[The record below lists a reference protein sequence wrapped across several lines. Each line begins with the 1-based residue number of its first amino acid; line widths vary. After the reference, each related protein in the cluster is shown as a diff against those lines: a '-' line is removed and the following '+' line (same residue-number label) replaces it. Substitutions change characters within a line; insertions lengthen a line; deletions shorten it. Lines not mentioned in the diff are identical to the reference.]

1 MKFSVKLKINRQ
13 RVSRNNEAS
22 LFFQVLIDDTK
33 TTIPLDLKW
42 NIQYFDDACSMILPI
57 SKKDVNFNDYKLL
70 IEVKRNEINEV
81 FKYYRLA
88 DKTLTAEIL
97 KNELKNMKSREDFIV
112 FFKSMINNRFEKGLI
127 SEQTRKNNNSSLKM
141 LERFQ
146 SEIRFK
152 DINQDLIM
160 NYQIFIKRQKSP
172 TGKSYRIN
180 TVAKYLTDMKCYLAF
195 ARNEGIVFDDPF
207 KGRTIA
213 TSKGSIVS
221 LDSNEVKALWEYFN
235 SNNISE
241 THKTVL
247 RPFLFSCF
255 TGLRHSDLERVSH
268 KNVKKNK
275 DLEFE
280 PYKTRELQKQVVVPL
295 CEKAFELIQNQKG
308 ELFRV
313 YSNQKANERL
323 KEIADNCN
331 ICKNISTHVARHT
344 FATQFLEQGGKLEV
358 LKELL
363 GHSKIETTMVYVHV
377 TLEHK
382 RAQIGLMDN
391 ILKLKTAKANHF
403 D

>member
-1 MKFSVKLKINRQ
+1 MKFSVKLKINKQ
-13 RVSRNNEAS
+13 RINKNQVAS
-22 LFFQVLIDDTK
+22 LYFQVIIGELV
-33 TTIPLDLKW
+33 TTIPVNLKW
-42 NIQYFDDACSMILPI
+42 SALHFDKTSEMITPT
-57 SKKDVNFNDYKLL
+57 SKSDVDYHDYKLI
-70 IEVKRNEINEV
+70 IEVKRNEIIEV
-81 FKYYRLA
+81 IKFYRLA
-88 DKTLTAEIL
+88 NKPLTIDIL
-97 KNELKNMKSREDFIV
+97 KDELKNMKSREDFIL
-112 FFKSMINNRFEKGLI
+112 FFRTMINKRFEKGLI
-127 SEQTRKNNNSSLKM
+127 LEQTRKNNNSSLKM

-146 SEIRFK
+146 SEIKFK
-152 DINQDLIM
+152 DINQDLIT

-195 ARNEGIVFDDPF
+195 ARHEGIVFDDPF
-207 KGRTIA
+207 EGKTIV
-213 TSKGSIVS
+213 TSKGSIVY
-221 LDSNEVKALWEYFN
+221 LDRNEIKALWDYF
-235 SNNISE
+235 SSDHISE
-241 THKTVL
+241 PHKIVL
-247 RPFLFSCF
+247 RPFLFACF
-255 TGLRHSDLERVSH
+255 TGLRHSDLERVTH

-295 CEKAFELIQNQKG
+295 CKKAFELIQNQKG

-331 ICKNISTHVARHT
+331 IYKNISTHVARHT

-377 TLEHK
+377 TLEQK
-382 RAQIGLMDN
+382 RNQINLMNN
-391 ILKLKTAKANHF
+391 IL
-403 D
+403 